1 MINITTSIFP
11 YRLDTR
17 LKDSLELSLKVKNA
31 DTDIKLISIDVILDP
46 NIALEKS
53 GVKKAVSLRVG
64 DLGGGKS
71 ILKKF
76 EIYPFQGIKPGTYN
90 VLVRVNE
97 HYVNYE
103 QLKSK
108 TEKLIPIKAI

>member
-1 MINITTSIFP
+1 MINIVTSIFP
-11 YRLDTR
+11 YRLDTH
-17 LKDSLELSLKVKNA
+17 LKEPLELNLKIKNA
-31 DTDIKLISIDVILDP
+31 DPDIKLVSVDIILDP
-46 NIALEKS
+46 NLALEKS
-53 GVKKAVSLRVG
+53 GVKKAVSLRIG